1 MITAEIA
8 TFVVQLQ
15 PSSVRPELSIAMII
29 MFYKRVGRKITL
41 IP

>member
-29 MFYKRVGRKITL
+29 MFTKGWGEKL
-41 IP
+41 P